1 MTARS
6 AALLALALSNVACS
20 SSGLVDFAMGSAKS
34 PASHRALTVGD
45 RTVLAGDMHCHVL
58 PPDSRWHVS
67 RALPETIAR
76 AKGQDLDFVMLTPH
90 VPARFFLDVDERE
103 WVVRTQREL
112 RAHIATLDVGG
123 VVVIPGFEYTDR
135 RYGHVG
141 GGFADVEAILATLSV
156 EEAYARPEAFFE
168 RWLAA
173 GGALV
178 VNHPVE
184 RPLPHAPFS
193 PLRHDLSW
201 RAWSASPPR
210 ASELPSEIAFIT
222 THALGV
228 ETFNASI
235 THLRDQ
241 FILGDEERSLREAA
255 MLVDRAAREQRRRI
269 AHVGGSD
276 SHGSWL
282 LPTTYVL
289 AKEKSAGA
297 IRAAVAEGRTCVRG
311 PEACTFELRAAGD
324 GAWAS
329 VGDAIAPGTG
339 GVLEARAK
347 GDLVVLVNG
356 VAAARASKGEVARV
370 EVPAD
375 RCTMVRAMVGPL
387 SWSSAIYVGCGL

>member
-1 MTARS
+1 MTTMKN
-6 AALLALALSNVACS
+6 AALVLALALSNVACS
-20 SSGLVDFAMGSAKS
+20 SSGMVDFAMSSAKS

-67 RALPETIAR
+67 RELPETIAR
-76 AKGQDLDFVMLTPH
+76 AKKEDFDFVVLTPH
-90 VPARFFLDVDERE
+90 IPARFFLDADERA

-112 RAHIATLDVGG
+112 RARLATLDVGG
-123 VVVIPGFEYTDR
+123 VVVVPGFEYTDR

-141 GGFADVEAILATLSV
+141 GGFADVEPILESLSL
-156 EEAYARPEAFFE
+156 EEAHARPEAFFE
-168 RWLAA
+168 RFLAA
-173 GGALV
+173 GGTLV

-193 PLRHDLSW
+193 PLRYDLSW
-201 RAWSASPPR
+201 RAWAAPPPR
-210 ASELPSEIAFIT
+210 VLPPEIAFVT
-222 THALGV
+222 THAQGV

-241 FILGDEERSLREAA
+241 FILGDEERTLREAS
-255 MLVDRAAREQRRRI
+255 MLVDRAARDQRRRI

-282 LPTTYVL
+282 FPTTYVL
-289 AKEKSAGA
+289 AKEKSASA
-297 IRAAVAEGRTCVRG
+297 IRAAIAEGRTCVRG
-311 PEACTFELRAAGD
+311 PEACTFELRAGD
-324 GAWAS
+324 GAWVS
-329 VGDAIAPGTG
+329 VGDAIAPGTP
-339 GVLEARAK
+339 GVLEARAN

-356 VAAARASKGEVARV
+356 VATARAARGQTARV
-370 EVPAD
+370 EVPTD

-387 SWSSAIYVGCGL
+387 SWSSPIYVGCGF

>member
-1 MTARS
+1 MSSKKSFAI
-6 AALLALALSNVACS
+6 LALALSNLACS
-20 SSGLVDFAMGSAKS
+20 SSGMVDFAMGSAKS
-34 PASHRALTVGD
+34 PTSHRALVVGD
-45 RTVLAGDMHCHVL
+45 RAVLAGDMHCHVL

-67 RALPETIAR
+67 RELPETIAR
-76 AKGQDLDFVMLTPH
+76 AKKEDLDFVVLTPH
-90 VPARFFLDVDERE
+90 VPARFFLDSDERA
-103 WVVRTQREL
+103 WVLRTQREL
-112 RAHIATLDVGG
+112 RASIAAADVGG

-141 GGFADVEAILATLSV
+141 AGFADVEAVLASLTID
-156 EEAYARPEAFFE
+156 EAHARPEAFFE

-173 GGALV
+173 GGSV
-178 VNHPVE
+178 VINHPVE

-201 RAWSASPPR
+201 RAFSVSPPPV
-210 ASELPSEIAFIT
+210 PSEIAFIT

-241 FILGDEERSLREAA
+241 FILGDEERSLREAS

-282 LPTTYVL
+282 RPTTYVL
-289 AKEKSAGA
+289 AKEKSASA
-297 IRAAVAEGRTCVRG
+297 IHAAIAEARTCVRG
-311 PEACTFELRAAGD
+311 PEACTFELRTSGE

-329 VGDAIAPGTG
+329 VGDAIATTKGST
-339 GVLEARAK
+339 LEARASA

-356 VAAARASKGEVARV
+356 VAVARAAKGAVARV
-370 EVPAD
+370 EVPTD

-387 SWSSAIYVGCGL
+387 SWSSPIYVGCGF